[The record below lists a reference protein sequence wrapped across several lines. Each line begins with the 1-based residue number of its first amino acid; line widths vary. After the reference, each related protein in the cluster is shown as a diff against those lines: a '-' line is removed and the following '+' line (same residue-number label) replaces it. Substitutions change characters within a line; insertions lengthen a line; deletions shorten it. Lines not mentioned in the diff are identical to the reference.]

1 MTILGVDGEPVR
13 GGLLHYD
20 DRGMFLTAKEGK
32 RLPLLVLIN
41 SLGDFLGGRPS
52 EAFECEF
59 VKLEGG
65 DPALIIRPWIESGL
79 WDVEREA

>member
-1 MTILGVDGEPVR
+1 MTILGVDGEPVSGR
-13 GGLLHYD
+13 LLHYD
-20 DRGMFLTAKEGK
+20 GRGMFLTAKEGQ
-32 RLPLLVLIN
+32 RVPLPVLIN

-59 VKLEGG
+59 VKIEGG
-65 DPALIIRPWIESGL
+65 DPSLLIRPWIESGL